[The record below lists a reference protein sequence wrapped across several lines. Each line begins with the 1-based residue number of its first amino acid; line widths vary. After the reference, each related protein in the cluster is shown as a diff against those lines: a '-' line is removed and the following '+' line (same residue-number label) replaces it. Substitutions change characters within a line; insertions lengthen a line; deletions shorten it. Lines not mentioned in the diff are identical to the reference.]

1 MNGVQRMSTASIASE
16 IRSLAASWTLRNNGG
31 YLAQA
36 CGSAEIFATM
46 YSEVLDLGSSTGNL
60 KPPRF
65 SGVPS
70 SSHIGQRGEDW
81 LGNGPDL
88 FVVSPAHY
96 GTAQFCAL
104 AAIGRLDP
112 DFFAQESSD
121 GGLLELIPGEH
132 SPGMTVTSGSLAT
145 ALGVTVGRAIARRSQ
160 DRNGFLWVLLSDGE
174 LQEGVTWE
182 SAQLANAEKL
192 ENLKVLVDMNGMQ
205 VDGPMAEIMPIGS
218 PSEKFKAFGWHT
230 FDIDGHDI
238 SAIAQACNDAKK
250 IKGPV
255 AIICH
260 TEPWRGFNFLEARW
274 KLHKL
279 HFVRLTDTEK
289 QELTEAVHS

>member
-1 MNGVQRMSTASIASE
+1 MSTESIAAK
-16 IRSLAASWTLRNNGG
+16 IRSLAASWALRNNGG

-36 CGSAEIFATM
+36 CGSAEIFATL
-46 YSEVLDLGSSTGNL
+46 YSKVLDLGASTGAV

-65 SGVPS
+65 SGVPTGTNL
-70 SSHIGQRGEDW
+70 GQRGEDW

-104 AAIGRLDP
+104 AAIGRLNS
-112 DFFAQESSD
+112 DFFAEESTD

-160 DRNGFLWVLLSDGE
+160 GKNGFLWVLLSDGE
-174 LQEGVTWE
+174 LQEGATWE
-182 SAQLANAEKL
+182 SAQLANAAKL
-192 ENLKVLVDMNGMQ
+192 ENLKVLVDVNGMQ
-205 VDGPMAEIMPIGS
+205 VDGPMAEVMPIGS
-218 PSEKFKAFGWHT
+218 PVEKFKAFGWHT
-230 FDIDGHDI
+230 FEIDGHDI
-238 SAIAQACNDAKK
+238 AAIAQACYEAKK
-250 IKGPV
+250 IKRPV

-260 TEPWRGFNFLEARW
+260 TQPWRGFNFLEERW
-274 KLHKL
+274 KLNKL
-279 HFVRLTDTEK
+279 HFVRLTDAEK
-289 QELTEAVHS
+289 NQLASAV

>member
-1 MNGVQRMSTASIASE
+1 MTTASVASE

-36 CGSAEIFATM
+36 CGSAEIFATL
-46 YSEVLDLGSSTGNL
+46 YSEVLDLGPSTGSL
-60 KPPRF
+60 RPPRF
-65 SGVPS
+65 SGVPTVT
-70 SSHIGQRGEDW
+70 HGGQHGEDW
-81 LGNGPDL
+81 LGDGPDL

-104 AAIGRLDP
+104 AAIGRLDS
-112 DFFAQESSD
+112 DFFAEESND

-145 ALGVTVGRAIARRSQ
+145 ALGVTVGRAIARRAQ
-160 DRNGFLWVLLSDGE
+160 GRDGVLWVLLSDGE
-174 LQEGVTWE
+174 LQEGATWE

-192 ENLKVLVDMNGMQ
+192 TNLIVLVDVNGMQ

-218 PSEKFKAFGWHT
+218 PSEKFKAFGWQT
-230 FDIDGHDI
+230 VEVDGHDI
-238 SAIAQACNDAKK
+238 SAISKACHDAKG
-250 IKGPV
+250 IQGPV
-255 AIICH
+255 AVICN

-274 KLHKL
+274 KLRKL
-279 HFVRLTDTEK
+279 HFIRLSDSEK
-289 QELTEAVHS
+289 QELTDVTHS

>member
-1 MNGVQRMSTASIASE
+1 MTGVRRMSTASIASD

-36 CGSAEIFATM
+36 CGSAEIFATL
-46 YSEVLDLGSSTGNL
+46 YSEVLNLGPSTGDL

-65 SGVPS
+65 SGVPTIAHS
-70 SSHIGQRGEDW
+70 AQRGEDW

-104 AAIGRLDP
+104 AAIGRLDSN
-112 DFFAQESSD
+112 FFAEESSD

-160 DRNGFLWVLLSDGE
+160 GKNGFLWVLLSDGE
-174 LQEGVTWE
+174 LQEGATWE
-182 SAQLANAEKL
+182 SAQLANAENL
-192 ENLKVLVDMNGMQ
+192 ENLKVLVDVNGMQ

-218 PSEKFKAFGWHT
+218 PAEKFKAFGWHT

-238 SAIAQACNDAKK
+238 SAIAQACDEAKK

-260 TEPWRGFNFLEARW
+260 TQPWRGFGFLEERW

-279 HFVRLTDTEK
+279 HFVRLTEIEK
-289 QELTEAVHS
+289 TELTDAVQS